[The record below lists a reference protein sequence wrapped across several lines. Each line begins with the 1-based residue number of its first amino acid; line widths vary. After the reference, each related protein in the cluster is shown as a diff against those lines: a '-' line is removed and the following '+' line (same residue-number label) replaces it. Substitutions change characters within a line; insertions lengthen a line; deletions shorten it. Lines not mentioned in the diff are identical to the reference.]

1 MGGAERRSRHLVALP
16 HGSPLRL
23 TGTMPMPPNSSR
35 RIALAAALALSPS
48 DLLAQSQTTA
58 HPVCLGFAFGAWTPA
73 LDWRAA
79 GHPPLDPTFHLRADD
94 GRDWATTDAVQN
106 ESTMILLPSWWPAGV
121 SVTLP
126 NRAPALGDTVVG
138 SAFAFV
144 ADGRRS
150 APRSQV
156 RAWRVPCGAPGP
168 RTP

>member
-1 MGGAERRSRHLVALP
+1 MSPNKLCRVAL
-16 HGSPLRL
+16 SLAFTL
-23 TGTMPMPPNSSR
+23 SSTT
-35 RIALAAALALSPS
+35 LAA
-48 DLLAQSQTTA
+48 QSHA
-58 HPVCLGFAFGAWTPA
+58 NEPPVCLGFAFGAWTPA

-79 GHPPLDPTFHLRADD
+79 GHPPLDPKYHLRADD
-94 GRDWATTDAVQN
+94 GRDWATTDAVPTEN
-106 ESTMILLPSWWPAGV
+106 TVVLLPQWWPAGV

-144 ADGRRS
+144 ADGRRI

-156 RAWRVPCGAPGP
+156 RAWRVRCGAPAP